1 MTKPEEVSATPE
13 SLPTRPRLPSVG
25 PPHPHRSGFGY
36 FLRLL
41 DATCYFLC
49 VCSIIAGAVF
59 LILNIWG
66 LVSQKIVLQSVASL
80 FFVTLACLLVLG
92 LNRFE
97 RLRHDGKPLP

>member
-1 MTKPEEVSATPE
+1 MSKPAEVSATPE
-13 SLPTRPRLPSVG
+13 TPPTK
-25 PPHPHRSGFGY
+25 HRQLEGGQAHSHHFGFGY

-49 VCSIIAGAVF
+49 VASIITGAFF

-66 LVSQKIVLQSVASL
+66 LVGQKIVLQTITSL

>member
-1 MTKPEEVSATPE
+1 MTDNNQTSTPSPAINPTAPKPV
-13 SLPTRPRLPSVG
+13 PSVH
-25 PPHPHRSGFGY
+25 HPHRPSFGG

-49 VCSIIAGAVF
+49 VVSIISGAVF

-66 LVSQKIVLQSVASL
+66 LVSQKIVLQCLASL
-80 FFVTLACLLVLG
+80 FFISLACLLVLG